1 MTNETTP
8 NPYCYEDS
16 RHNPLY
22 FDNNQSATAQTVSNT
37 QFSTV
42 PISENQN
49 SGKLASAMSLPT
61 VAQTNVSQQ
70 FQNPLYPTVVHFS
83 NGNRTEEPNNGI
95 VFPSNTTLNNKGTNL
110 VCCTS
115 SQPPNCPLTP
125 ENLFTNYQTA
135 ILPPFTQHISQTN
148 ISGNSKQI
156 PNLSFSGKQLFQPR
170 TELQTETIPFE
181 NNFNL
186 QTTNKNSI
194 KLPPITISNFNG
206 NPLKYHEWINN
217 FFNLVHNNT
226 SLTDTHRITYL
237 QNSVVG
243 KAKEKIQ
250 AYSCDPA
257 YYAIALKELMD
268 HFGDPSIFVN
278 AFINQLEAWRP
289 NNDYNKQSFVSFAS
303 FPKRLVQAFEY
314 LGFKADLQSSTL
326 MKKAKEKI
334 PHNILIKWTEYT
346 ITSIGNQPTFSEF
359 QKWLEVQSQVCDK
372 TNRENAHKPFNNW
385 NTFGQNSSSI
395 SRINNNNDNRNSNA
409 MNQFPNISQNN
420 WKPNSL
426 HSSRPANQHGQP
438 PFPPRKDADQSN
450 KSCEKCKGS
459 HILATCPEYQ
469 KCAPDQRY
477 DIVSKNNLCSNCLS
491 NRHLKQSCPSTKRC
505 QTCKGFHHTT
515 LHDPSKQVKRPTAAF
530 STSNPNQ
537 PTQNLASPQN
547 TAILST
553 TKSKQKY

>member
-1 MTNETTP
+1 MSAYSGRSLYKLP
-8 NPYCYEDS
+8 NSPS
-16 RHNPLY
+16 SPLY
-22 FDNNQSATAQTVSNT
+22 S
-37 QFSTV
+37 
-42 PISENQN
+42 
-49 SGKLASAMSLPT
+49 
-61 VAQTNVSQQ
+61 
-70 FQNPLYPTVVHFS
+70 
-83 NGNRTEEPNNGI
+83 
-95 VFPSNTTLNNKGTNL
+95 
-110 VCCTS
+110 
-115 SQPPNCPLTP
+115 
-125 ENLFTNYQTA
+125 
-135 ILPPFTQHISQTN
+135 
-148 ISGNSKQI
+148 SKQI
-156 PNLSFSGKQLFQPR
+156 PNWSFSGKQLFQPR
-170 TELQTETIPFE
+170 TGIKTETIPFE

-206 NPLKYHEWINN
+206 NPQKYHEWINN
-217 FFNLVHNNT
+217 FFKLVHNNS

-250 AYSCDPA
+250 AYSGNPA

-268 HFGDPSIFVN
+268 HFGDPSIVVN
-278 AFINQLEAWRP
+278 ASISQLEAWSP
-289 NNDYNKQSFVSFAS
+289 NNDYKKQSFVSFAS
-303 FPKRLVQAFEY
+303 FLKRLVQAFEY

-346 ITSIGNQPTFSEF
+346 ITSIGNQPTVSDF
-359 QKWLEVQSQVCDK
+359 QKWLEVQAQLYDK
-372 TNRENAHKPFNNW
+372 INRENVHKPFNIW
-385 NTFGQNSSSI
+385 NTFGQNSNSI
-395 SRINNNNDNRNSNA
+395 SKITNNNDNRNGNA
-409 MNQFPNISQNN
+409 MNQFSKNSQNN

-426 HSSRPANQHGQP
+426 QSSRPANHHGQP

-491 NRHLKQSCPSTKRC
+491 NKHFKQSCPSAKRC

-515 LHDPSKQVKRPTAAF
+515 LHDPSKQVKRPTDAF
-530 STSNPNQ
+530 
-537 PTQNLASPQN
+537 
-547 TAILST
+547 
-553 TKSKQKY
+553 